1 MAFMSLST
9 ILNHNADFLIM
20 ICLEIP
26 ISLRKHYL
34 KMRLLKGFSTT
45 VFLLPIFKT
54 FVNGHQE
61 TVSKVGSIPLLCALS
76 PILAPPPP
84 TKMPIIGQ

>member
-1 MAFMSLST
+1 
-9 ILNHNADFLIM
+9 
-20 ICLEIP
+20 
-26 ISLRKHYL
+26 
-34 KMRLLKGFSTT
+34 MRLLKGFSNT